1 MENKTQ
7 DNRYEQLYT
16 EMWEYTE
23 LLHRRN
29 KSRIKYG
36 TIVLILLPLILGLI
50 RWLTDSDKALFL
62 LIWVFCLF
70 AVSAYLIGVE
80 YLDHSIRKKLEEI
93 TDGDVSF
100 EELLTVN
107 QKAEAV
113 KEKILRRKEV
123 ADEEHSENH
132 RQ

>member
-23 LLHRRN
+23 QLHRRN

-50 RWLTDSDKALFL
+50 RWLTDSDKTFFL
-62 LIWVFCLF
+62 LIWVFCMFLL
-70 AVSAYLIGVE
+70 SAYLIGVE
-80 YLDHSIRKKLEEI
+80 YLDHSVQKKMEKL
-93 TDGDVSF
+93 TDHEAGFSNLIEVD
-100 EELLTVN
+100 
-107 QKAEAV
+107 QKRSEV
-113 KEKILRRKEV
+113 REKIRERTRKGGGE
-123 ADEEHSENH
+123 
-132 RQ
+132 

>member
-23 LLHRRN
+23 QLHRRN

-50 RWLTDSDKALFL
+50 RWLTDSDKTFFL
-62 LIWVFCLF
+62 LIWVFCMFLL
-70 AVSAYLIGVE
+70 SAYLIGVE
-80 YLDHSIRKKLEEI
+80 YLDHSVQKKMEKLTDHEAGFSNLLEV
-93 TDGDVSF
+93 D
-100 EELLTVN
+100 
-107 QKAEAV
+107 QKRSEV
-113 KEKILRRKEV
+113 REKIRERTRKGGGE
-123 ADEEHSENH
+123 
-132 RQ
+132 

>member
-50 RWLTDSDKALFL
+50 RWLTDSDKTFFL
-62 LIWVFCLF
+62 LIWVFCMFLL
-70 AVSAYLIGVE
+70 SAYLIGVE
-80 YLDHSIRKKLEEI
+80 YLDHSVQKKMEKLTDHEAGFSNLLEV
-93 TDGDVSF
+93 D
-100 EELLTVN
+100 
-107 QKAEAV
+107 QKRSEV
-113 KEKILRRKEV
+113 REKIRERTRKGGGE
-123 ADEEHSENH
+123 
-132 RQ
+132 